1 MRKLLTLIRSDQSD
15 YRIIVLA
22 TRLISSFIGAFVF
35 NILWLIFFISFGK
48 LPRGIVGGVLWCAA
62 PLIIACGY
70 SYGII
75 VYDFVVL
82 RIRKSLLSILPWPLI
97 GCAIGEVV
105 ALSSGPMV
113 MGLSIFILGGVA
125 MLLREIKLLRQNEA
139 GKPTHS
145 QRGSK

>member
-1 MRKLLTLIRSDQSD
+1 MRKLLTLLRSDQSN
-15 YRIIVLA
+15 YRVIVLA
-22 TRLISSFIGAFVF
+22 TRLISSFIGAFLF
-35 NILWLIFFISFGK
+35 NIVWLIFFISFGK
-48 LPRGIVGGVLWCAA
+48 LPQGIVSSVLWCAA

-75 VYDFVVL
+75 IYDLVVL

-113 MGLSIFILGGVA
+113 MGLSMFILGGIA
-125 MLLREIKLLRQNEA
+125 MLLREINLLRQN
-139 GKPTHS
+139 K
-145 QRGSK
+145 RGA